1 MLATAARALLLS
13 AMIAFALCGCR
24 QRGTYA
30 GAGEPSSQ
38 YVVQP
43 GDTLTILSARYD
55 VPIHALITANH
66 LRTNTLTPGQLL
78 LLPGVPWAP
87 PADQAPAPEAPEQQA
102 AASVE
107 DTSWYIPRSRWAVEP
122 IDLGNIVP
130 MTKPYRITVHHSGD
144 EGDVVGDPIAML
156 RHFEHIHIHFKHW
169 ACIGYHFIIAPDGR
183 VFEGRPMQYQ
193 GAHAVGDNNIGNIGI
208 CLIGDFD
215 RQRVPEVQEQVMIEV
230 LDRLRST
237 YGIERAQVFGHEEF
251 KNTHCP
257 GKYLMPIVVAYR
269 GRPAHPVADR

>member
-1 MLATAARALLLS
+1 MLSTAARALLLT

-30 GAGEPSSQ
+30 GEGQPSSQ
-38 YVVQP
+38 YVVQD
-43 GDTLTILSARYD
+43 GDTLTTISARYD
-55 VPIHALITANH
+55 VPIHALISANH
-66 LRTNTLTPGQLL
+66 LRTNTLSPGQLL
-78 LLPGVPWAP
+78 LLPGVAWAP
-87 PADQAPAPEAPEQQA
+87 STAEGPAPAAPEQA
-102 AASVE
+102 ENADAV
-107 DTSWYIPRSRWAVEP
+107 DASWYIPRSKWAVEP

-156 RHFEHIHIHFKHW
+156 RHFEHIHIHSKHW

-215 RQRVPEVQEQVMIEV
+215 KSRVPEVQKRVLLEV
-230 LDRLRST
+230 LDRLRSN

-257 GKYLMPIVVAYR
+257 GMYLMPIVVAYR
-269 GRPAHPVADR
+269 GRAAHPVADR